1 VTPAVAILQ
10 SRVTDS
16 TMMRRLR
23 AQTEVR
29 QRRAMSCYPQMET
42 TTALS
47 RFPFRE
53 ITTMTQDKKRARDI
67 PNNQFVVANR
77 TGSSRFHTT
86 WSVNDK
92 GDRVWLAFDPS
103 RPCRMFN
110 TTETRFLK
118 PKLHKDFPDPYE
130 KKTIN

>member
-1 VTPAVAILQ
+1 
-10 SRVTDS
+10 
-16 TMMRRLR
+16 MMRRLR

-67 PNNQFVVANR
+67 PNSQFVVANR

-92 GDRVWLAFDPS
+92 VTEFGWLLIPADPAECS
-103 RPCRMFN
+103 TQRRPGS
-110 TTETRFLK
+110 
-118 PKLHKDFPDPYE
+118 
-130 KKTIN
+130 